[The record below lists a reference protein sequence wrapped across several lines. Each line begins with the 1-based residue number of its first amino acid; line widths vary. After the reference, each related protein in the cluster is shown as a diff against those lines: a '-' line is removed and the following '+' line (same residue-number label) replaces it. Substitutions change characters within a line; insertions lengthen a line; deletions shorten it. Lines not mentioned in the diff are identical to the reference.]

1 MAAPRSYV
9 LALLRPHP
17 GWVALAAAVSLT
29 WVGIAAIDTV
39 EPAFAAGQKR
49 NLALA
54 LLGLALALV
63 PDPRLLSRLAYPA
76 FLFSLALLV
85 FVLLPFVP
93 ESIVRPRNGA
103 RSWIDLKLMDFQP
116 SEMAKVAY
124 VLSLAVYLR
133 YRQNHRTLV
142 GLLLPFGF
150 MFVPVVLIL
159 LEPDLGTALVFP
171 PTLLVILV
179 AAGAK
184 LRHLGSLLLIA
195 ALAVAVNVGVVL
207 YAPPNLQ
214 LLKPHQQTR
223 IRSMISLAKG
233 DTRYIQSD
241 AYQQH
246 KAMTLV
252 GAGGTL
258 GYGHDQAR
266 TILRYNPLP
275 EGQNDM
281 IYAVVVNR
289 WGLLGALGTLG
300 LYTLLVAGL
309 LGVSARSKDPVA
321 RLATVGFAG
330 LLFTQVTVNVGMTVG
345 LLPITGITLPF
356 LSYGG
361 SSLLFSFIMIGLTLN
376 FASRKPAPMTRPS
389 FEFDGRPATA

>member
-1 MAAPRSYV
+1 MATTGSY
-9 LALLRPHP
+9 LRLLFRLHP
-17 GWVALAAAVSLT
+17 GWVALAAALGLT
-29 WVGIAAIDTV
+29 WLGIVAIETV
-39 EPAFAAGQKR
+39 EPGFAAGQKR

-54 LLGLALALV
+54 LVGMALALA
-63 PDPRLLSRLAYPA
+63 PNPRLLASLAYPV
-76 FLFSLALLV
+76 FLVSLGLLV
-85 FVLLPFVP
+85 FVLIPFVP

-116 SEMAKVAY
+116 SEMAKVGY
-124 VLSLAVYLR
+124 VLSLAVYLK
-133 YRQNHRTLV
+133 YRQNHRTLR

-150 MFVPVVLIL
+150 MVVPVGLIL

-171 PTLLVILV
+171 PTLFVILV
-179 AAGAK
+179 ASGAK

-195 ALAVAVNVGVVL
+195 GLAVAVNVGIVL
-207 YAPPNLQ
+207 YAPPGMQ
-214 LLKPHQQTR
+214 VLKPHQQTR
-223 IRSMISLAKG
+223 IRSMISLARG
-233 DTRYIQSD
+233 DTRYIESD

-252 GAGGTL
+252 GAGGVT
-258 GYGHDQAR
+258 GYGEAQAK

-281 IYAVVVNR
+281 IYAVIVNR
-289 WGLLGALGTLG
+289 WGLMGAVGVLS

-321 RLATVGFAG
+321 RLSCVGFAG
-330 LLFTQVTVNVGMTVG
+330 LLFTQVVVNVGMTVG

-361 SSLLFSFIMIGLTLN
+361 SSLLFSFVMVGLTLN
-376 FASRKPAPMTRPS
+376 FAGRRASPMARES
-389 FEFDGRPATA
+389 FEFDGRRAAA

>member
-1 MAAPRSYV
+1 MPHLPR
-9 LALLRPHP
+9 LLRPHP
-17 GWVALAAAVSLT
+17 GWVALAAAIALT
-29 WVGIAAIDTV
+29 YVGIAAIDTV

-49 NLALA
+49 NLAVA
-54 LLGLALALV
+54 LLGLALVLL
-63 PDPRLLSRLAYPA
+63 PDPRLLARLAYPA
-76 FLFSLALLV
+76 FAVSLGLLV
-85 FVLLPFVP
+85 FVLIPFVP
-93 ESIVRPRNGA
+93 ESLVRPRNGA

-133 YRQNHRTLV
+133 YRQSQRTLR

-150 MFVPVVLIL
+150 MLVPVALIL

-171 PTLLVILV
+171 PTLFVILV
-179 AAGAK
+179 ASGAK
-184 LRHLGSLLLIA
+184 LRHLGSLLALA
-195 ALAVAVNVGVVL
+195 VLAVAVNVGVVL
-207 YAPPNLQ
+207 YAPPSMQ

-252 GAGGTL
+252 GAGGVG
-258 GYGHDQAR
+258 GYGHDQSQ

-309 LGVSARSKDPVA
+309 LGVSARSRDPVA
-321 RLATVGFAG
+321 RLACVGFAG
-330 LLFTQVTVNVGMTVG
+330 ILTTQVTVNVGMTVG

-376 FASRKPAPMTRPS
+376 FASRKASPMARPS
-389 FEFDGRPATA
+389 FEFDGRGATA